1 MLCLAIGLGASA
13 AQAARPVTA
22 SVATQPVTY
31 TDQLIVKLRDPIA
44 DALPSSDPK
53 FHKAQSDKAARV
65 SARLEARGKVKTNY
79 LRTLKRG
86 AQVFKLPGH
95 KSIDEIKGL
104 MRHLENDPDFEYAEP
119 DLIAQPTVIPNDT
132 YYAYQWHYFEPVGGI
147 NLPYAWDR
155 SVGLPDVTVAVI
167 DTGIRPNHPDLV
179 GRVLPGYD
187 FIHDPLTAGDGNGYD
202 PDATDPGD
210 FVTAAQSV
218 ALSCPFSYSSW
229 HGTHVAGTIAAATN
243 NGVGVAG
250 VATNA
255 KILPVRVLGKCGGY
269 TSDIADGIWWAAG
282 YASNNA
288 PTNLNPARVINMSL
302 GGAGQCSMTEQAAID
317 AAVAAGV
324 VVVVAAGNEGVN
336 AAGVSPASCNNV
348 ITVAANGRNGD
359 LASYSN
365 YGTTTVKI
373 SAPGNSVLSTVNTGT
388 TTPLTESYGSMSGT
402 SMAAPHVAGVAALI
416 LGASPLFTPAE
427 VLTQIQSTARPFALA
442 TTCHLYGDC
451 GAGIID
457 ANAALQAL
465 IADDTTPNGF
475 AFVDQTNVALNT
487 LISSSTI
494 TVSGINTATPISITG
509 CTSAQCEY
517 NINNSVTWI
526 AMGNSLTVRNGN
538 TVKVRQKSSTSQ
550 SAPTSLMLSIGGVT
564 GSFGVTTGA
573 PGTLQFSAPTYT
585 VAESGIT
592 ATLTVS
598 RIGGSMGAASVGYAT
613 ANGTATGSATAGL
626 GDYTTRTGTLSWLA
640 GDTAAKTIAVTI
652 TNDTTVESDETFTVS
667 LGNAVGA
674 GLGAQSV
681 ATVTITDND
690 SNIQFDAAT
699 ASVNESAGTVT
710 LNVTRT
716 GTLGAAASTRYAT
729 AAGTALATGDFTI
742 TSGTLNWG
750 AGDGSTKT
758 ITVPI
763 VNNTLVEGLET
774 FSVMLNTPTGATLGG
789 TNKSTV
795 TIVDNDSAIQ
805 FAAATAT
812 VNEAAG
818 TLTLNV
824 TRTAGAG
831 ASLDVATVAYAT
843 ANGTA
848 IAGSDYT
855 ATSGTLTWG
864 AGDIAAKTITVPISN
879 DTLVESGETF
889 AVTLSNPVGAI
900 LGTAKTATIIITDND
915 SNLQFGATVYS
926 VTETGPVAILSVT
939 RTGTLT
945 APASVQYATADGTA
959 TAGSDYTASSGTLN
973 WVAGNGAAKIFTVP
987 ITNDTLV
994 EGAETFTASLSNPA
1008 GATLGATTAAG
1019 VTINDNDSLL
1029 QFSAASY
1036 VVSEIAGS
1044 VVVSV
1049 NRIGNP
1055 SQAVTV
1061 NYATANGTATAGG
1074 DYTARTGTLSWLANN
1089 TAPKTIVIPVTNDLI
1104 NEGPESFT
1112 VTLSNGVNASLG
1124 GTVNGT
1130 ITIVDNEA
1138 APVGG
1143 ITFSQAKYTV
1153 AENGGSAAVTVT
1165 RSGDTSA
1172 PATVNYATT
1181 AGSAIAT
1188 DFTAT
1193 SGILFWTA
1201 GDATPRTINIPVFN
1215 DLVVEQVE
1223 AFTVTLSNA
1232 VGSTLGA
1239 PVQAMV
1245 SITDNDDAFPRGGI
1259 MPTGWSKP
1267 VAANGGWHASA
1278 EQFQAGIYSL
1288 ASDGIG
1294 DGEVAQV
1301 EIDANF
1307 VGGAA
1312 SFALKTASEP
1322 GFDYL
1327 RFYIDGVKMGE
1338 WSGVQT
1344 VWTTVSYP
1352 LTAGVHRLAWSYEK
1366 DGSGTNGIDAAWI
1379 DTVSLPAIAP

>member
-1 MLCLAIGLGASA
+1 
-13 AQAARPVTA
+13 
-22 SVATQPVTY
+22 
-31 TDQLIVKLRDPIA
+31 
-44 DALPSSDPK
+44 
-53 FHKAQSDKAARV
+53 
-65 SARLEARGKVKTNY
+65 
-79 LRTLKRG
+79 
-86 AQVFKLPGH
+86 
-95 KSIDEIKGL
+95 
-104 MRHLENDPDFEYAEP
+104 
-119 DLIAQPTVIPNDT
+119 
-132 YYAYQWHYFEPVGGI
+132 
-147 NLPYAWDR
+147 
-155 SVGLPDVTVAVI
+155 
-167 DTGIRPNHPDLV
+167 
-179 GRVLPGYD
+179 
-187 FIHDPLTAGDGNGYD
+187 
-202 PDATDPGD
+202 
-210 FVTAAQSV
+210 
-218 ALSCPFSYSSW
+218 
-229 HGTHVAGTIAAATN
+229 
-243 NGVGVAG
+243 
-250 VATNA
+250 
-255 KILPVRVLGKCGGY
+255 
-269 TSDIADGIWWAAG
+269 
-282 YASNNA
+282 
-288 PTNLNPARVINMSL
+288 
-302 GGAGQCSMTEQAAID
+302 
-317 AAVAAGV
+317 
-324 VVVVAAGNEGVN
+324 
-336 AAGVSPASCNNV
+336 
-348 ITVAANGRNGD
+348 
-359 LASYSN
+359 
-365 YGTTTVKI
+365 
-373 SAPGNSVLSTVNTGT
+373 
-388 TTPLTESYGSMSGT
+388 
-402 SMAAPHVAGVAALI
+402 MAAPHVAGVAALI
-416 LGASPLFTPAE
+416 LGANPSLTPAQL
-427 VLTQIQSTARPFALA
+427 LTQIQSTARPFASA
-442 TTCHLYGDC
+442 TTCHIYGDC

-457 ANAALQAL
+457 ANAVLQAL
-465 IADDTTPNGF
+465 VADDTTPNGF
-475 AFVDQTNVALNT
+475 AFVDQTNVALST
-487 LISSSTI
+487 LITSSTI

-526 AMGNSLTVRNGN
+526 AMENSRTVRNGN
-538 TVKVRQKSSTSQ
+538 TVKVRQESSNSQ

-598 RIGGSMGAASVGYAT
+598 RTSGSMGAASVGYAT

-652 TNDTTVESDETFTVS
+652 TNDTAVESDETFTVS

-674 GLGAQSV
+674 ALGAQSV
-681 ATVTITDND
+681 ATVTVTDND

-699 ASVNESAGTVT
+699 ASVNESADTVT

-716 GTLGAAASTRYAT
+716 GTLGVAASVRYTTVAGMAASARYAT
-729 AAGTALATGDFTI
+729 AAGTAQAVSDFTA

-750 AGDGSTKT
+750 AGDGNTKT

-774 FSVMLNTPTGATLGG
+774 FSVMLNTPTGATLGV

-812 VNEAAG
+812 VNETAG

-831 ASLDVATVAYAT
+831 ASLDAATVAYAT

-864 AGDIAAKTITVPISN
+864 AGDIAAKTITVPITN
-879 DTLVESGETF
+879 DTLVEPGETF
-889 AVTLSNPVGAI
+889 AVTLGNPVGTI
-900 LGTAKTATIIITDND
+900 LGIARTAIAAITDND

-926 VTETGPVAILSVT
+926 VTETGPVATLSVT

-994 EGAETFTASLSNPA
+994 EGAEIFTASLSNPA
-1008 GATLGATTAAG
+1008 GATLGATTTAG

-1036 VVSEIAGS
+1036 VVSEIAGN

-1193 SGILFWTA
+1193 SGIIFWTA
-1201 GDATPRTINIPVFN
+1201 GDATPRTINIPIFN

-1223 AFTVTLSNA
+1223 AFTVTLSSA

-1245 SITDNDDAFPRGGI
+1245 SITDNDDALPRGGI
-1259 MPTGWSKP
+1259 MPTDWSKP
-1267 VAANGGWHASA
+1267 VAANGGWHVSA

-1288 ASDGIG
+1288 ASDVIG
-1294 DGEVAQV
+1294 DNEVAQV
-1301 EIDANF
+1301 ETNAIFA
-1307 VGGAA
+1307 GGVA
-1312 SFALKTASEP
+1312 SFALKTASEL

-1327 RFYIDGVKMGE
+1327 RFYIDGVRMGE
-1338 WSGVQT
+1338 WSGIQT
-1344 VWTTVSYP
+1344 AWTMVSYP
-1352 LTAGVHRLAWSYEK
+1352 LTAGVHSLVWSYEK
-1366 DGSGTNGIDAAWI
+1366 DGSGTNGADTAWI